1 MMRKLEMTRYEC
13 AKQISRVAD
22 DLRYHVDRV
31 AELVE
36 YEDRDQEKELTE
48 ELEIRQT
55 YHTLVELLK
64 VMDDLI

>member
-1 MMRKLEMTRYEC
+1 MRKLEMTRYEC
-13 AKQISRVAD
+13 AKQIARVAD
-22 DLRYHVDRV
+22 DLRYHIDRV

-36 YEDRDQEKELTE
+36 YEDREQDTELTE

-64 VMDDLI
+64 VMDDLL